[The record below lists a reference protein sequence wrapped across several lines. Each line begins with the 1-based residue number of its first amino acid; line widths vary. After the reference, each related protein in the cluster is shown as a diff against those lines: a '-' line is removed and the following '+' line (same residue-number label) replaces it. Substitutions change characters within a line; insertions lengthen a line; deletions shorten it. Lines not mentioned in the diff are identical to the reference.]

1 MGDLVK
7 KEKIKKMLRRSLR
20 LSKAIDEPTRSETQ
34 VEDWVMRQ
42 LEEVKQKRRENGQAE
57 ETTEQARAT
66 MTTPKVK
73 KVEKDMGGDDID
85 VYLAKKEKRKQ
96 YLLTPSNSRINRLAK
111 GTRSSSMKKTA
122 PSTADKQRKQATR
135 VLAFTAAGSKLGIE
149 SDFAPILET
158 PEKPIKPKTPAK
170 SASKVKTPSKPKTP
184 AKSDAKTPVKTQ
196 GLIVK
201 TKTPAKVAAK
211 TPVSQEKTPSKAK
224 MPSVAKIPA
233 KSETKP
239 LTNSILAAKVKPTS
253 TKQLAKA
260 PVATVP
266 SAKSISASKKENIFK
281 PTTSNEPK
289 FNFTGGNATAM
300 KFEANGET
308 ATTFKNARERRL
320 AYSKQ
325 LMAKHKRQGV
335 KSLTK
340 KKRNINE
347 TKNTLLESKRNI

>member
-1 MGDLVK
+1 
-7 KEKIKKMLRRSLR
+7 

-42 LEEVKQKRRENGQAE
+42 LEEVKQERRDNGQAE
-57 ETTEQARAT
+57 ETAEQARAT
-66 MTTPKVK
+66 MATPKAK
-73 KVEKDMGGDDID
+73 KFDKDIGGDDID

-96 YLLTPSNSRINRLAK
+96 YLLTPSNSRINRLVK

-122 PSTADKQRKQATR
+122 QSTADKQRKQATR
-135 VLAFTAAGSKLGIE
+135 VLAAAGSKLGIE

-158 PEKPIKPKTPAK
+158 PEKSIKPKTPAK
-170 SASKVKTPSKPKTP
+170 SASKVKTPTKP
-184 AKSDAKTPVKTQ
+184 
-196 GLIVK
+196 
-201 TKTPAKVAAK
+201 KTPAKVAAK
-211 TPVSQEKTPSKAK
+211 TPVSQEKTPSKVE
-224 MPSVAKIPA
+224 MPSVAKISA

-239 LTNSILAAKVKPTS
+239 LTKSILAVKVKPTS

-347 TKNTLLESKRNI
+347 TKNTLLESKRNID

>member
-66 MTTPKVK
+66 MATPKVK

-96 YLLTPSNSRINRLAK
+96 YLLTPSNSRINRLVK

-122 PSTADKQRKQATR
+122 PSTTDKQRKQATR
-135 VLAFTAAGSKLGIE
+135 VLAFKAAGSKLGIE
-149 SDFAPILET
+149 SDFAPIVET
-158 PEKPIKPKTPAK
+158 PEKLIKPKTPAK

-184 AKSDAKTPVKTQ
+184 AKNDAKTPVKSQRT
-196 GLIVK
+196 IVK
-201 TKTPAKVAAK
+201 AKTPAKVEDT

-224 MPSVAKIPA
+224 TPSMAKIPS

-239 LTNSILAAKVKPTS
+239 LTKSILGAKVKPTS
-253 TKQLAKA
+253 SKQLAKA
-260 PVATVP
+260 PVAPVP
-266 SAKSISASKKENIFK
+266 SAKS
-281 PTTSNEPK
+281 
-289 FNFTGGNATAM
+289 
-300 KFEANGET
+300 
-308 ATTFKNARERRL
+308 
-320 AYSKQ
+320 
-325 LMAKHKRQGV
+325 
-335 KSLTK
+335 
-340 KKRNINE
+340 
-347 TKNTLLESKRNI
+347 

>member
-1 MGDLVK
+1 MGDLNCC
-7 KEKIKKMLRRSLR
+7 EKIRLSKKRENHKMLRRSLR

-42 LEEVKQKRRENGQAE
+42 LEEVKQERRDNGQAE
-57 ETTEQARAT
+57 ETAEQARAT
-66 MTTPKVK
+66 MATPKVK
-73 KVEKDMGGDDID
+73 KVDKDMGGDDID

-122 PSTADKQRKQATR
+122 PSTADKQRKQTTR

-158 PEKPIKPKTPAK
+158 PEKSINPKTPAK

-184 AKSDAKTPVKTQ
+184 AKSDAKTPV
-196 GLIVK
+196 
-201 TKTPAKVAAK
+201 
-211 TPVSQEKTPSKAK
+211 SQEKTPSKAK
-224 MPSVAKIPA
+224 TPFMAKMPA

-239 LTNSILAAKVKPTS
+239 LTKSILAAKVKPTS

-281 PTTSNEPK
+281 PSTSNEPK

-347 TKNTLLESKRNI
+347 TKNTLLESKRNID